1 MSAEP
6 RPLHHAPMPPR
17 SSPYLQMV
25 LATVL
30 FACMGVCVKLASPHF
45 GTAAVVGARGLVG
58 AVLMAA
64 IAWGSGTSLRTRV
77 PRLHVQRG
85 LSGAFAL
92 SLWFYCI
99 GHLPL
104 ATAVTLN
111 YMSSVWMA
119 VFLIGQAALAR
130 HLGSPQARRVDPRLL
145 WAIAVG
151 FVGVALVLHPTL
163 AREQLGAGALG
174 LVSGML
180 SAMAYVQVTALGRA
194 GEPEVRVVFYFS
206 LIGTLLG
213 AALAAVDALTA
224 GPGHMGVSATPLA
237 DIPALAW
244 AELFGIGAFATLAQ
258 LLMTRA
264 YARGHMLAN
273 ASLQYLG
280 IVHASL
286 FGVWLF
292 QEPIGLDSALGMAL
306 IVGAG
311 MAATRFKP
319 A

>member
-1 MSAEP
+1 
-6 RPLHHAPMPPR
+6 
-17 SSPYLQMV
+17 MV

-30 FACMGVCVKLASPHF
+30 FACMGVCVKLASAHF
-45 GTAAVVGARGLVG
+45 GTAAVVGMRGLVG
-58 AVLMAA
+58 ALMMGA
-64 IAWGSGTSLRTRV
+64 IAWATGTSLRTTL

-85 LSGAFAL
+85 LAGVLAL

-111 YMSSVWMA
+111 YMSSVWIA
-119 VFLIGQAALAR
+119 VFLIGQVAWAQRRGR
-130 HLGSPQARRVDPRLL
+130 HGGRSTSRRIDPRLIA
-145 WAIAVG
+145 AIAVG

-163 AREQLGAGALG
+163 SRDQLGAGLLG

-180 SAMAYVQVTALGRA
+180 AAMAYMQVTALGRA

-206 LIGTLLG
+206 LIGTVLG
-213 AALAAVDALTA
+213 AGLGIAEALMAPTA
-224 GPGHMGVSATPLA
+224 TTAITMSTSVASVPPIAWLELIGV
-237 DIPALAW
+237 
-244 AELFGIGAFATLAQ
+244 GAFATVAQ

-264 YARGHMLAN
+264 YAQGSMLAN

-292 QEPIGLDSALGMAL
+292 GETLGLDSVLGMAL

-311 MAATRFKP
+311 IAATRFKP